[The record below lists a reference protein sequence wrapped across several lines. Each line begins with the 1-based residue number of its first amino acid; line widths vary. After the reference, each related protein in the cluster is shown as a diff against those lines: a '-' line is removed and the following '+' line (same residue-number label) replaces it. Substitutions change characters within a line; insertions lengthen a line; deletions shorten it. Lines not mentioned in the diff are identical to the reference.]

1 MEQAEAQADLFGQV
15 LQKEDQQQAQ
25 DDSSELLEISW
36 ECLETSRIVLTKF
49 QSDATEE
56 EKMLLS
62 RVHQRLGDHL
72 NETGNFL
79 EASKEYRKCLSIRED
94 VLESNDRLL
103 ADAHFTLAES
113 LRHAKQIEKALEHYK
128 RAQGIIQLCLDSCK
142 KVTTTTTTTTTGEKK
157 ENDRSEENCSSSN
170 ASEEEEKTLRNI
182 LLDLQAKIDE
192 FEKKEVTKKEEPATT
207 STTTIG
213 FGTSSKAA
221 TTTIGFGNKDS
232 ASTTVGFGGAA
243 KKRALEAPANVLSV
257 RTVKKAKKEE
267 VDAQN

>member
-1 MEQAEAQADLFGQV
+1 
-15 LQKEDQQQAQ
+15 
-25 DDSSELLEISW
+25 
-36 ECLETSRIVLTKF
+36 
-49 QSDATEE
+49 
-56 EKMLLS
+56 MLLS

-157 ENDRSEENCSSSN
+157 ENDRSEENRSSSN

-192 FEKKEVTKKEEPATT
+192 FEKKEVTTKKEEPAA

-213 FGTSSKAA
+213 FGTSSKTA

-243 KKRALEAPANVLSV
+243 KKRALEASANVLSV

-267 VDAQN
+267 LVDQN

>member
-1 MEQAEAQADLFGQV
+1 M
-15 LQKEDQQQAQ
+15 
-25 DDSSELLEISW
+25 
-36 ECLETSRIVLTKF
+36 
-49 QSDATEE
+49 
-56 EKMLLS
+56 
-62 RVHQRLGDHL
+62 
-72 NETGNFL
+72 
-79 EASKEYRKCLSIRED
+79 SIRED

-157 ENDRSEENCSSSN
+157 ENDRSEENRSSSN

-192 FEKKEVTKKEEPATT
+192 FEKKEVTTKKEEPAA

-243 KKRALEAPANVLSV
+243 KKRALEASANVLSV

-267 VDAQN
+267 LVDQN